1 MPVVESGLLYLSYW
15 FGGSSSLDWL
25 QGLFTRLL
33 NLPNLPMTTPNHN
46 SNAKLIQQLRAVK
59 PVRPVK
65 PSIPA
70 IHCPECGEHIAGKLA
85 KLYIPELIKLGRI
98 LVRKVNKANK
108 TAAAAA
114 AANGDGGG

>member
-1 MPVVESGLLYLSYW
+1 MA
-15 FGGSSSLDWL
+15 
-25 QGLFTRLL
+25 
-33 NLPNLPMTTPNHN
+33 TPNHN

-65 PSIPA
+65 PSIPT

-85 KLYIPELIKLGRI
+85 KLYVPELIKLGRM

-114 AANGDGGG
+114 NGDGGG

>member
-1 MPVVESGLLYLSYW
+1 MATSNY
-15 FGGSSSLDWL
+15 
-25 QGLFTRLL
+25 
-33 NLPNLPMTTPNHN
+33 N

-85 KLYIPELIKLGRI
+85 RLYVPELIKLGRM

-108 TAAAAA
+108 MAAAS
-114 AANGDGGG
+114 NGDGGG